1 MSGDDVVTIENSAF
15 AYYLGINYIGYG
27 KWTTVNI
34 GSGIQSIAA
43 NAFYPTNEEDG
54 YNTIKTITIN
64 RSDRPA
70 DLVAN

>member
-1 MSGDDVVTIENSAF
+1 MERLRN
-15 AYYLGINYIGYG
+15 IGYG